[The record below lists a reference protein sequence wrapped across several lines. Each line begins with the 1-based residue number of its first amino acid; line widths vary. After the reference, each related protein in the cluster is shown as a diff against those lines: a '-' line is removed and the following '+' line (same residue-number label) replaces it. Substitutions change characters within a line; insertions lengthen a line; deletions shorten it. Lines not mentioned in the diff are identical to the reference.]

1 MAGSEYNKVCS
12 TLITDACLIFLH
24 KSPKILSMRAKKTC
38 LILKRNINEVKRN
51 GPVNYPKVPY
61 MRPKRASLSNKYI
74 INNF

>member
-1 MAGSEYNKVCS
+1 MAGSEYNKACS

-51 GPVNYPKVPY
+51 GPINYPQKAVY
-61 MRPKRASLSNKYI
+61 EAKERLFEQQVQYQ
-74 INNF
+74 